1 MADKLKEQYDKIL
14 RFCFYRVHNADIA
27 EDLTQETFL
36 RFLERPNY
44 RSKGIDLRLLYTIA
58 GNLCTDYF
66 RRKQTAEL
74 TDDIPD
80 SRDQEEEIL
89 TNTMLASAMKT
100 LPSED
105 CEIIL
110 LRYVNEVP
118 VKVLCS
124 LYGVSRATMARRI
137 RKILDSLRKNIV
149 GEEADYG
156 TQLQKSYR

>member
-1 MADKLKEQYDKIL
+1 
-14 RFCFYRVHNADIA
+14 
-27 EDLTQETFL
+27 
-36 RFLERPNY
+36 
-44 RSKGIDLRLLYTIA
+44 
-58 GNLCTDYF
+58 
-66 RRKQTAEL
+66 
-74 TDDIPD
+74 
-80 SRDQEEEIL
+80 
-89 TNTMLASAMKT
+89 MLASAMKT

-156 TQLQKSYR
+156 PQLQKSYR